1 MSYSVKTLNSVQAAP
16 RTLGNQ
22 LGRWAVHLDFPVSD
36 ISIITGASRQTVY
49 NWFTGKSTVINAY
62 RPNVERLLAIFVKAK
77 DKEQAWRKACQEFNI
92 QL

>member
-16 RTLGNQ
+16 RSLGNQ
-22 LGRWAVHLDFPVSD
+22 LGRWAVHLDFPVVNV
-36 ISIITGASRQTVY
+36 SIITGASRQTVY

-62 RPNVERLLAIFVKAK
+62 RQPVERLLAILMKAK
-77 DKEQAWRKACQEFNI
+77 DKDQAWSKACQEFNI

>member
-1 MSYSVKTLNSVQAAP
+1 MSYSVKTLNLVNAAP

-36 ISIITGASRQTVY
+36 ISIITGASRQTIY
-49 NWFTGKSTVINAY
+49 NWFTGQSAINNAY
-62 RPNVERLLAIFVKAK
+62 RPVVERLLAILVKAK
-77 DKEQAWRKACQEFNI
+77 DKEQAWSKACQEFNI